1 MAKVDDLLSK
11 YSLTREDARA
21 YIDAIVRLNQS
32 QTADEIDV
40 HRKTVENYKNRFT
53 EMSEEERAFLI
64 AALFDERHRE
74 LLHR

>member
-1 MAKVDDLLSK
+1 MTKVDELLSK

-40 HRKTVENYKNRFT
+40 HRKTVENYKNRFA
-53 EMSEEERAFLI
+53 EMNEEERTFLI
-64 AALFDERHRE
+64 ASLFDERWRE
-74 LLHR
+74 LVQG